1 VAKSRADAFCSP
13 AGLRRRSA
21 TIRLCRRRR
30 KRGFGLGRDPKS
42 GQGLPGGCR
51 RVLAQADHEG
61 DPPGLDGL
69 LAHCAPNAVWYGYA
83 PEPIDNNG
91 YRAAIGAFLDG
102 FTDSRFPVQALVAEG
117 DRVACV
123 HQLVGTHLGTFQGVP
138 ASGRPVRVT
147 GIAIFRPANGQVAET
162 WLSADLVGLMMQIG
176 AIPAPGAA

>member
-1 VAKSRADAFCSP
+1 MT
-13 AGLRRRSA
+13 SA
-21 TIRLCRRRR
+21 TATDKSVVAELMDALDRR
-30 KRGFGLGRDPKS
+30 DI
-42 GQGLPGGCR
+42 
-51 RVLAQADHEG
+51 
-61 DPPGLDGL
+61 DGL

-117 DRVACV
+117 DRVACL
-123 HQLVGTHLGTFQGVP
+123 HHLVGTHLGTFQGAP

-147 GIAIFRPANGQVAET
+147 GIAIFRLANGQVVET